1 MEILGST
8 GRVVACMVGLIGSF
22 SVGLSGCSSRPS
34 SAATALCSATKQEVD
49 APPNE
54 LVAINGSLVNNGEH
68 SGDAGLDAAAIQFA
82 RVSTSADAG
91 ATKAANLKIEAACRR
106 LGIW

>member
-1 MEILGST
+1 MEILGPT
-8 GRVVACMVGLIGSF
+8 GRVVACVGLIGSF
-22 SVGLSGCSSRPS
+22 SVGLSSCSSGPS

-54 LVAINGSLVNNGEH
+54 LVFINSRLVNNGEH
-68 SGDAGLDAAAIQFA
+68 SGDAGLDAAATQFA
-82 RVSTSADAG
+82 RVSTSADTG

>member
-1 MEILGST
+1 MEILGPT
-8 GRVVACMVGLIGSF
+8 GRVVACVGLIGSF
-22 SVGLSGCSSRPS
+22 SVGLSSCSSGPS

-54 LVAINGSLVNNGEH
+54 LVFINSRLVNNGEH
-68 SGDAGLDAAAIQFA
+68 SGD
-82 RVSTSADAG
+82 TG